1 MSGWE
6 QELFYWLIVTMTMI
20 FIAFWLIVSFLLWKK
35 TNYLSRILCQ
45 GTGRVL
51 VKLSVVNFMI
61 NVFFLVM
68 AILVVIRR

>member
-6 QELFYWLIVTMTMI
+6 QELIYWFLITIVVI

-35 TNYLSRILCQ
+35 ASYMSRILCQ

-51 VKLSVVNFMI
+51 AKLAVVNLLVNI
-61 NVFFLVM
+61 LFLVL
-68 AILVVIRR
+68 AVVVVMGR